1 MPLPLSQKDFDGHL
15 QKLRQILKN
24 RAVGRQS
31 DVFEFGATVSR
42 GSNIDVHL
50 KRNAST
56 EQAVNDFD
64 HEVTCAVLCI
74 FGSRKILFS
83 YYETWKQVS
92 KTRYQ
97 FLQASNKFFLAYDRG
112 EIGER
117 RQIFRL
123 EWENW
128 QLSETPN
135 KAAYPHWQFD
145 RWLTGSDAQTREEI
159 RASFQEQAG
168 EMVFD
173 TAEAQARSER
183 PNLGWF
189 TKVHFPVSAQ
199 WAKDKIKSLDDL
211 VQPHRLMPESA
222 DELENWLDSALYYVA
237 NEVNVYA

>member
-1 MPLPLSQKDFDGHL
+1 MPLPLSQKAFDGHL

-24 RAVGRQS
+24 RADGRQS
-31 DVFEFGATVSR
+31 DVFEFGSTVSR

-50 KRNAST
+50 KGNAST
-56 EQAVNDFD
+56 EQAIDDFD
-64 HEVTCAVLCI
+64 HEVICAVLCS

-83 YYETWKQVS
+83 YNETWKQVG
-92 KTRYQ
+92 KKIQFQ
-97 FLQASNKFFLAYDRG
+97 FLQASIKFFLAYDKG
-112 EIGER
+112 ETGET

-128 QLSETPN
+128 QLNATQN

-145 RWLTGSDAQTREEI
+145 RWLTGSDTQTREEI

-168 EMVFD
+168 EKVFV

-199 WAKDKIKSLDDL
+199 WAKDKINSWDDP

-222 DELENWLDSALYYVA
+222 DELENWLDSALH
-237 NEVNVYA
+237 